1 MGAVMVQMELIPSA
15 DERDIAQ
22 LVKLLTD
29 DYHQWLA
36 SMKVLSKMPV
46 LTPDQQAKY
55 ETYQMQVDVVQA
67 AIDVIMDKEARDIIM
82 HQYIKS
88 TRRKYTVALF
98 QGRGLSERTI
108 DRRISKGLLSI
119 ANTLKDCGM
128 LWPSEN

>member
-1 MGAVMVQMELIPSA
+1 MGAVVQLELMPSA
-15 DERDIAQ
+15 DEKDIDQ
-22 LVKLLTD
+22 VVKLLTE

-36 SMKVLSKMPV
+36 SMKVLSRMAV
-46 LTPDQQAKY
+46 LTPEQQVKY
-55 ETYQMQVDVVQA
+55 ATYEMQVDVVKT
-67 AIDVIMDKEARDIIM
+67 AIDAIMDKEAREIIT

-98 QGRGLSERTI
+98 QGRGMSERTV

-128 LWPSEN
+128 LWPSKK